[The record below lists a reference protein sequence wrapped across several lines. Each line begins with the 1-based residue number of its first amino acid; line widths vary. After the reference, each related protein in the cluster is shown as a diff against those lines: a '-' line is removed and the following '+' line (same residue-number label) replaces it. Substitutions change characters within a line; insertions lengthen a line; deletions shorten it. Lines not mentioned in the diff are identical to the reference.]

1 MRDFYVARQPIFN
14 ADNTLFA
21 YELLFRDSQE
31 NIFPEVCPNEATS
44 RLIDGS
50 FIGGLV
56 DDLTAGKK
64 CFINFTFDSLVKKHP
79 SLLPTETLVIEVL
92 ETLRPGKKLL
102 AECIELHKQ
111 GYQIALD
118 DYIPHPDWINF
129 FPYIAI
135 IKVDIQQISDVHIA
149 ELIKAI
155 QPYSTI
161 KLLAERVE
169 THEQFQHYKA
179 LGYSYFQGYF
189 FARPEVLKSRTLSAP
204 QLVVLQLM
212 QVLMVP
218 EPDFDKVTKI
228 LEQEVQL
235 AFRLLQY
242 ANSAKFKRG
251 KPIDSIKRAVV
262 LLGKKELYKCMSL
275 LFVTQMNDSKP
286 LELAKLSLVRG
297 RFCELLCMN
306 AYPKLSDAAFLTGI
320 LSLLDAIFDM
330 PMAKITAKLPLSDE
344 ILQALN
350 DNCGLLANFL
360 TMVNNYEKGN
370 WQDCIPLTTTQEI
383 SIAQCYNS
391 AVQWAEEQLP

>member
-1 MRDFYVARQPIFN
+1 M
-14 ADNTLFA
+14 
-21 YELLFRDSQE
+21 
-31 NIFPEVCPNEATS
+31 
-44 RLIDGS
+44 
-50 FIGGLV
+50 
-56 DDLTAGKK
+56 
-64 CFINFTFDSLVKKHP
+64 
-79 SLLPTETLVIEVL
+79 
-92 ETLRPGKKLL
+92 
-102 AECIELHKQ
+102 
-111 GYQIALD
+111 
-118 DYIPHPDWINF
+118 
-129 FPYIAI
+129 
-135 IKVDIQQISDVHIA
+135 VDIQQISDVHIA

-155 QPYSTI
+155 QPYSKI

-179 LGYSYFQGYF
+179 LGFSYFQGYF

-251 KPIDSIKRAVV
+251 KPIDSIKKAVV
-262 LLGKKELYKCMSL
+262 LLGKKELYKFMSL
-275 LFVTQMNDSKP
+275 LFVTQMSEDKP
-286 LELAKLSLVRG
+286 LELARLSLVRG